1 LFLLQ
6 TTCRKLAKVSKSTE
20 NLGNK
25 SAKTLT
31 PQSHGTIQ
39 TSDWRNARQPKL
51 SQKSDIKNSYTTK
64 QAIGAI
70 PASRNCRK
78 KATSKTYT
86 QPNKRLAQ
94 CPPTETVAKKRHQK
108 RKVSLKA
115 DTAFKIALKFKE
127 KRIGTV
133 LEYTSTEPSQNMR
146 ANLFNHINTT
156 NHETDTSFLRT
167 RSADNEHSGH
177 RMQKRRKPR

>member
-64 QAIGAI
+64 QAIGAM

-78 KATSKTYT
+78 KATSKTHT

-94 CPPTETVAKKRHQK
+94 CPPAETVAKKRHQK
-108 RKVSLKA
+108 L
-115 DTAFKIALKFKE
+115 IHNQ
-127 KRIGTV
+127 
-133 LEYTSTEPSQNMR
+133 TSDWRNARQPK
-146 ANLFNHINTT
+146 L
-156 NHETDTSFLRT
+156 L
-167 RSADNEHSGH
+167 
-177 RMQKRRKPR
+177 QKSDIKNAKCR